1 MTRPRPG
8 ACELIRLEN
17 VHKVYRR
24 GELEIPVLQ
33 GVSLKIERGE
43 MIALVGASGSGKSTL
58 MNIVG
63 CLDRTTSG
71 KYWLDGQDISSVTA
85 EQRAMVRNLKI
96 GFVFQNFNLLPRTS
110 ALQNVLM
117 PLNYTA
123 AHLSDRECR
132 ARAEAALR
140 LVGLAERMDHEPSQ
154 FSGGQQ
160 QRVAIARALINRP
173 PVLFADEPTGNLD
186 SRTTEDVLKMFQ
198 KLNEEEGITII
209 LVTHDE
215 NVARHT
221 KRVIRVKD
229 GMIVEE
235 GSPQNQVRANAV
247 KTADTGG
254 ELPLDPETSGD
265 ILKSGWRILRLA
277 LHALRRN
284 VMRSLLTCL
293 GIIIGIAAVIA
304 MMEIGRGSSFS
315 IEQTISSLGAN
326 VIQMDPNAT
335 TVGGVS
341 SGGGG
346 RVTLTPADADAIRA
360 ECGAVMWVAPSV
372 DCRAQ
377 LVYGSRN
384 WNVDRVL
391 GTSPDFLNIRK
402 WTVADGDCFTE
413 DDVRGLGMVCLIGQT
428 IVRQLFGDESPL
440 GKEIRVKNVGM
451 KVVGV
456 LSAKGADMRGRDQ
469 DDLIIA
475 PWTTV
480 KFRITGVRQAVQSA
494 GTVAASQ
501 VNTLNQLY
509 PNQQVSLF
517 PQQSDIQAADMPQ
530 MTRFSDLD
538 DIWISAATPP
548 DIPVA
553 IRQMTSLM
561 RDRHHIRQDAPD
573 DFRIRDLTELSQ
585 ALASTS
591 HVMTNLLLIVALI
604 SLVVGGVGIMNIM
617 LVSVTERTKEIGLRM
632 AVGARA
638 KDILRQ
644 FLVEAVVLCLAG
656 GIVGILLGRGAS
668 MAVTA
673 LLHWPTLPSLPA
685 IIAAVAVSVTV
696 GIVFGYYPA
705 WKASRLDPIEALR
718 YE

>member
-1 MTRPRPG
+1 M
-8 ACELIRLEN
+8 ELIRLEN
-17 VHKVYRR
+17 VHKIYRR
-24 GELEIPVLQ
+24 GEMVIPVLQ
-33 GVSLKIERGE
+33 GVSLKIDRGE
-43 MIALVGASGSGKSTL
+43 IIALVGVSGSGKSTL

-63 CLDRTTSG
+63 CLDRPTSG
-71 KYWLDGQDISSVTA
+71 KYWLDGQDISSISA
-85 EQRAMVRNLKI
+85 EQRATVRNQKI

-123 AHLSDRECR
+123 AHLSNKECHD
-132 ARAEAALR
+132 RAEAALR
-140 LVGLAERMDHEPSQ
+140 LVGLGDRMDHEPSQ
-154 FSGGQQ
+154 LSGGQQ

-186 SRTTEDVLKMFQ
+186 SRTTEDVLQMFQ
-198 KLNEEEGITII
+198 KLNEEEGLTII
-209 LVTHDE
+209 IVTHDE

-221 KRVIRVKD
+221 KRVIRMKD

-235 GSPQNQVRANAV
+235 GSPQNMLRSEPA
-247 KTADTGG
+247 KTIKADGA
-254 ELPLDPETSGD
+254 LPVDHETSGD
-265 ILKSGWRILRLA
+265 IIKAVWRILRLA

-284 VMRSLLTCL
+284 IMRSLLTCL

-304 MMEIGRGSSFS
+304 MMEIGRGSSYS

-326 VIQMDPNAT
+326 VIQLDPTDKMVA
-335 TVGGVS
+335 GVS

-360 ECGAVMWVAPSV
+360 ECSAVKWVAPSV
-372 DCRAQ
+372 DSRAQ
-377 LVYGSRN
+377 VIYGSRN
-384 WNVDRVL
+384 WNVERVL
-391 GTSPDFLNIRK
+391 GTSPDFLPIRK
-402 WTVADGDCFTE
+402 WNLVEGDLFTDE
-413 DDVRGLGMVCLIGQT
+413 DVRSLASVCLIGQT
-428 IVRQLFGDESPL
+428 IVRQLFGEESPL

-451 KVVGV
+451 KVVGI
-456 LSAKGADMRGRDQ
+456 LSRKGADMRGRDQ
-469 DDLIIA
+469 DDVIIA

-480 KFRITGVRQAVQSA
+480 KFRITGLRQSA
-494 GTVAASQ
+494 QTGSGASSSPQ
-501 VNTLNQLY
+501 MNTLNQVY
-509 PNQQVSLF
+509 PNQQVQLYP
-517 PQQSDIQAADMPQ
+517 PQSAIQAANTPR
-530 MTRFSDLD
+530 MTRFADLD
-538 DIWISAATPP
+538 DIWISAATPQ

-553 IRQMTSLM
+553 IRQITSLM
-561 RDRHHIRQDAPD
+561 RQRHHIQPDAPD
-573 DFRIRDLTELSQ
+573 DFRIRDLTEISQ

-617 LVSVTERTKEIGLRM
+617 LVSITERTREIGLRM

-656 GIVGILLGRGAS
+656 GIVGILLGRGSSVAI
-668 MAVTA
+668 TA
-673 LLHWPTLPSLPA
+673 LLHWPTIPSLPA

>member
-1 MTRPRPG
+1 M
-8 ACELIRLEN
+8 ELIALHD
-17 VHKVYRR
+17 VQKVYHR
-24 GELEIPVLQ
+24 GELEIPVLH
-33 GVSLKIERGE
+33 GVTLKINRGE
-43 MIALVGASGSGKSTL
+43 LIALVGVSGSGKSTL
-58 MNIVG
+58 MNILG
-63 CLDRTTSG
+63 CLDRPTSG
-71 KYWLDGQDISSVTA
+71 KYCLDGQDITELSA
-85 EQRAMVRNLKI
+85 EKRAMIRNTKI

-117 PLNYTA
+117 PLSYTA
-123 AHLSDRECR
+123 RHLTDRECR
-132 ARAEAALR
+132 ERAEEMLR
-140 LVGLAERMDHEPSQ
+140 LVGLEDRMDHEPSQ
-154 FSGGQQ
+154 LSGGQQ

-186 SRTTEDVLKMFQ
+186 SRTAEDVLRMFQ
-198 KLNEEEGITII
+198 KLNKDEGITII
-209 LVTHDE
+209 IVTHDE

-221 KRVIRVKD
+221 DRVIRIKD
-229 GMIVEE
+229 GAIIEE
-235 GSPQNQVRANAV
+235 SGSQKTAAELSNEVRAGGA
-247 KTADTGG
+247 AAETGWD
-254 ELPLDPETSGD
+254 LA
-265 ILKSGWRILRLA
+265 KSAWRILRMA

-304 MMEIGRGSSFS
+304 MMEIGRGSSYS
-315 IEQTISSLGAN
+315 IEQTIASLGAN
-326 VIQMDPNAT
+326 VIQMDPNDSV
-335 TVGGVS
+335 VGGVS

-346 RVTLTPADADAIRA
+346 RVTLTPADANAIA
-360 ECGAVMWVAPSV
+360 VECSAVKWVAPSV

-377 LVYGSRN
+377 VIYKNQN

-391 GTSPDFLNIRK
+391 GTSPDFFAIRK
-402 WTVADGDCFTE
+402 WTLAEGDLFTD
-413 DDVRGLGMVCLIGQT
+413 DDVHGLAAVCVVGQT

-440 GKEIRVKNVGM
+440 GKEMRVKNVGM

-456 LSAKGADMRGRDQ
+456 LSRKGADMRGRDQ
-469 DDLIIA
+469 DDIIIA

-480 KFRITGVRQAVQSA
+480 KFRVTGVRQSAQSSGA
-494 GTVAASQ
+494 AASASQ
-501 VNTLNQLY
+501 VNSLNQLY
-509 PNQQVSLF
+509 PNQQVQLF
-517 PQQSDIQAADMPQ
+517 PQQSAIQAADMPQ

-538 DIWISAATPP
+538 DIWISAATPQ

-553 IRQMTSLM
+553 IKQMSSLM
-561 RDRHHIRQDAPD
+561 RDRHHIRPGAPD

-591 HVMTNLLLIVALI
+591 RVMTNLLLVVALI

-617 LVSVTERTKEIGLRM
+617 LVSVTERTHEIGLRM

-656 GIVGILLGRGAS
+656 GITGILVGRGAS
-668 MAVTA
+668 IAITA
-673 LLHWPTLPSLPA
+673 LLQWPTIPSLPA
-685 IIAAVAVSVTV
+685 VVAAVLVSVTV